1 MMIGKGSGTLVRK
14 NEEVVNMPLS
24 IQDRQNRFLIQAQ
37 WTRALRLY
45 FFQLL
50 NVQQM
55 EKILDMGC
63 GTGALLP
70 DLQSLSPA
78 DIFGL
83 DILEEHLLVAQ
94 RICPECNLNCADVH
108 HLPYPDNIY
117 DMVLSHYFLMWVGN
131 PAKALK
137 EMIRI
142 TKTGGYIV
150 AFAEP
155 DYGGRIDF
163 PPEFINIQDYQI
175 SGLLKA
181 GADPRMGRKLH
192 SLFLESGL
200 SDIQTGVYE
209 GKWDHKPSQ
218 EEIESEWQVLEDD
231 LAGFLSP
238 GELNALK
245 KREQAAWENGTRLIY
260 VPTFYSWGKVSE

>member
-1 MMIGKGSGTLVRK
+1 
-14 NEEVVNMPLS
+14 MPLS

-45 FFQLL
+45 FFELL
-50 NVQQM
+50 NIQQM
-55 EKILDMGC
+55 GKILDMGC

-78 DIFGL
+78 DIFGS
-83 DILEEHLLVAQ
+83 DILEEHLLVARQ
-94 RICPECNLNCADVH
+94 ACPDCHLNSADVH

-117 DMVLSHYFLMWVGN
+117 DLVLSHYFLMWVEN
-131 PAKALK
+131 PTKAVE

-142 TKTGGYIV
+142 TKPGGYIV

-163 PPEFINIQDYQI
+163 PPEFNAMKDYQI

-181 GADPRMGRKLH
+181 GADPRMGRKLQ

-200 SDIQTGVYE
+200 VDIQTGVYE
-209 GKWDHKPSQ
+209 GRWEQKPSR
-218 EEIESEWQVLEDD
+218 EEIESEWQVLMED
-231 LAGFLSP
+231 LTGLLSP
-238 GELNALK
+238 VELGALK
-245 KREQAAWENGTRLIY
+245 IDELAAWENGSRLIY
-260 VPTFYSWGKVSE
+260 VPTFYSWGKVPG

>member
-1 MMIGKGSGTLVRK
+1 
-14 NEEVVNMPLS
+14 MPLS

-45 FFQLL
+45 FFELL
-50 NVQQM
+50 NIQQM

-78 DIFGL
+78 DIFGS
-83 DILEEHLLVAQ
+83 DILEEHLLVARQ
-94 RICPECNLNCADVH
+94 ICPECHLNSADVH

-117 DMVLSHYFLMWVGN
+117 DMVLSHYFLMWVEN
-131 PAKALK
+131 PTKALE

-142 TKTGGYIV
+142 TKPGGHIV

-163 PPEFINIQDYQI
+163 PPGFNDMKDYQI

-181 GADPRMGRKLH
+181 GADPRMGRRLQ

-200 SDIQTGVYE
+200 TDIQTGVYE
-209 GKWDHKPSQ
+209 GKWEQKPSQ
-218 EEIESEWQVLEDD
+218 EEIESEWQVLKED
-231 LAGFLSP
+231 LAGLLSP
-238 GELNALK
+238 VELSELK
-245 KREQAAWENGTRLIY
+245 TDEFAARENGSRLIY
-260 VPTFYSWGKVSE
+260 VPTFYSWGKVPG

>member
-1 MMIGKGSGTLVRK
+1 
-14 NEEVVNMPLS
+14 MPLS

-45 FFQLL
+45 FFELL
-50 NVQQM
+50 NIQQM

-78 DIFGL
+78 DIFGS

-94 RICPECNLNCADVH
+94 QTCPECNLNSADVH

-131 PAKALK
+131 PAKALE

-142 TKTGGYIV
+142 TKPGGYIV

-163 PPEFINIQDYQI
+163 PPEFFNMGEYQI

-181 GADPRMGRKLH
+181 GADPKMGRKLP
-192 SLFLESGL
+192 SLFLDSGL
-200 SDIQTGVYE
+200 TDIQTGVYE
-209 GKWDHKPSQ
+209 GRWEQKPSQ
-218 EEIESEWQVLEDD
+218 EEIESEWQVLEED
-231 LAGFLSP
+231 LAGFLSTV
-238 GELNALK
+238 ELIALK
-245 KREQAAWENGTRLIY
+245 EHEQSAWENGSRLIY
-260 VPTFYSWGKVSE
+260 VPTFYSWGKVQK

>member
-1 MMIGKGSGTLVRK
+1 
-14 NEEVVNMPLS
+14 MPLS

-45 FFQLL
+45 FFDLL
-50 NVQQM
+50 NIQQM
-55 EKILDMGC
+55 GKILDMGC

-78 DIFGL
+78 DIFGS
-83 DILEEHLLVAQ
+83 DILEEHLLVARQ
-94 RICPECNLNCADVH
+94 ACPDCHFNSADVH

-117 DMVLSHYFLMWVGN
+117 DLVLSHYFLMWVEN
-131 PAKALK
+131 PTKALE

-142 TKTGGYIV
+142 TKPGGHIV

-163 PPEFINIQDYQI
+163 PPEFNDMKDYQI

-181 GADPRMGRKLH
+181 GADPRMGRKLQ
-192 SLFLESGL
+192 SLFLKSGL
-200 SDIQTGVYE
+200 ADIQTGVYE
-209 GKWDHKPSQ
+209 GKWEQKPSQ
-218 EEIESEWQVLEDD
+218 EEVESEWQVLMED

-238 GELNALK
+238 AELSALK
-245 KREQAAWENGTRLIY
+245 IAELAAWENGSRLIY
-260 VPTFYSWGKVSE
+260 VPTFYSWGKVPG

>member
-1 MMIGKGSGTLVRK
+1 
-14 NEEVVNMPLS
+14 MPLS

-45 FFQLL
+45 FFELL
-50 NVQQM
+50 NIQQM

-78 DIFGL
+78 DIFGS

-94 RICPECNLNCADVH
+94 QTCLECNLTSADVH
-108 HLPYPDNIY
+108 QLPYPDNIY

-131 PAKALK
+131 PAKALE

-142 TKTGGYIV
+142 TKPGGYIV

-163 PPEFINIQDYQI
+163 PPEFFNMGEYQI

-181 GADPRMGRKLH
+181 GADPRMGRKLP

-200 SDIQTGVYE
+200 VDIQTGVYE
-209 GKWDHKPSQ
+209 GKWEQKPSK
-218 EEIESEWQVLEDD
+218 EEIESEWQVLEED
-231 LAGFLSP
+231 LAGLLSP
-238 GELNALK
+238 VELNALK
-245 KREQAAWENGTRLIY
+245 NHEQTAWENGSRLIY
-260 VPTFYSWGKVSE
+260 VPTFYSWGKVPE